1 MVVSSVDRVAGSG
14 GAEGDA
20 ADGGEGSPSRRQF
33 EFKPLDRRPI
43 WRNLALT
50 MSQASALT
58 GASER
63 QIQHWMDRGYISSSS
78 KGTRKL
84 NGESLDLIMLIR
96 QARAA
101 GVPLRQAVAL
111 ARQYL
116 RQEESRLQGMNVTP
130 SLLIDVEEQLQAMR
144 DRIEA
149 LQGTIRRAAGRDR
162 VE

>member
-1 MVVSSVDRVAGSG
+1 
-14 GAEGDA
+14 
-20 ADGGEGSPSRRQF
+20 
-33 EFKPLDRRPI
+33 
-43 WRNLALT
+43 

-63 QIQHWMDRGYISSSS
+63 QIQHWMDRGYISSSAR
-78 KGTRKL
+78 GTRKL

-96 QARAA
+96 QARAE
-101 GVPLRQAVAL
+101 GVPLRQAVTL
-111 ARQYL
+111 AHQYL

-130 SLLIDVEEQLQAMR
+130 SLLIDVEEQLQEVR
-144 DRIEA
+144 DRIED

>member
-1 MVVSSVDRVAGSG
+1 MVVSSADRVAGSRAG
-14 GAEGDA
+14 EGDA
-20 ADGGEGSPSRRQF
+20 ESAGEGSPAGRQF
-33 EFKPLDRRPI
+33 QFKPLDRRPI

-63 QIQHWMDRGYISSSS
+63 QIQHWMDRGYIPSSA

-84 NGESLDLIMLIR
+84 NGEGLDLIMLIR
-96 QARAA
+96 QARAE

-116 RQEESRLQGMNVTP
+116 RQEESRLQGMDVTP
-130 SLLIDVEEQLQAMR
+130 SLLMEVEQLQGVR
-144 DRIEA
+144 GRIED

-162 VE
+162 V